1 MRNVRKRPP
10 TIKLVNL
17 LRRRGHSL
25 DSWMASAGVSSY
37 VEVVRWCNK
46 IGVLPPDEATYK
58 ALRPEQVSSPS
69 DGIVVAM
76 VEPKV
81 TIGEVKEVALDPSSE
96 DFEWPNM
103 ATVESVEM
111 VEPEPKKKSRRKS
124 ETVRA

>member
-1 MRNVRKRPP
+1 
-10 TIKLVNL
+10 
-17 LRRRGHSL
+17 
-25 DSWMASAGVSSY
+25 MASAGVSSY